1 MIVRFLFVAYEKD
14 QLHLLRWHSDHYKCN
29 RHHRESF
36 RRVPTFLAIEH
47 TKLAHIADRVSNVE
61 TETETFRDFLG
72 LVSVSSLEILI
83 FETETSRKN

>member
-1 MIVRFLFVAYEKD
+1 MHGEILVEFTHSFMHMHNEFFLPLFVPFNVERKSHPD
-14 QLHLLRWHSDHYKCN
+14 
-29 RHHRESF
+29 
-36 RRVPTFLAIEH
+36 
-47 TKLAHIADRVSNVE
+47 ADNVYTVRVSKVE